1 MAYVDSNLQFTPVK
15 VIIKQN
21 SIILIQ
27 MKKYS
32 TRKKILELLS
42 NHASISVIEFSRLLK
57 LTKADIRYHLDSL
70 MEEGIVKKNLPPAEH
85 QSAGRPAATFSLSSG
100 NLPPIVARFLE
111 GIGDLLDHP
120 DLDTKTREFILDS
133 FIDSIT
139 STFHP
144 RGTGAAKMN
153 EIVSFLTRLGF
164 SAKWEASSSGPRI
177 ILFNNPAA
185 FYLNHPLI
193 RYDGTQKLIRKLLE
207 MSPT

>member
-1 MAYVDSNLQFTPVK
+1 
-15 VIIKQN
+15 
-21 SIILIQ
+21 

-32 TRKKILELLS
+32 TRKKMLELLS
-42 NHASISVIEFSRLLK
+42 NHPYLSVIEFSRLLK
-57 LTKADIRYHLDSL
+57 LTKADIRYHLDGL
-70 MEEGIVKKNLPPAEH
+70 MEEGVVKKNQPSAEH
-85 QSAGRPAATFSLSSG
+85 PSAGRPAATFSLSSG
-100 NLPPIVARFLE
+100 NLPPIVSRFLE

-144 RGTGAAKMN
+144 RGSGAARMN
-153 EIVSFLTRLGF
+153 EIVAFLTRLGF
-164 SAKWEASSSGPRI
+164 SAKWEAGSSGPTI

-193 RYDGTQKLIRKLLE
+193 RYDGTQKLIRKL
-207 MSPT
+207 MDTNPI